1 MGSRAPCSYSRQ
13 MAAPR
18 RDCHRRYDF
27 ELVLFGAAHPNTR
40 AGRGSRLGL
49 ERERIVMNIFIL
61 YLLLLKATV
70 TSFSGLGSLPVIRQ
84 DLVVTHQV
92 LTDYQLNAAVAIGRT
107 TPGPAGLYVVSVGYF
122 AAGVPG
128 AIAGWLAL
136 VTPSLS
142 VILFIRYLGRKAEH
156 PRVKD
161 VLQAIVLASAGMLLA
176 TALPLARDAV
186 SGVLLSLIALL
197 SVLVLVFTKLD
208 SIWVILGS
216 AIICLV
222 AGTLRLILSI

>member
-1 MGSRAPCSYSRQ
+1 
-13 MAAPR
+13 
-18 RDCHRRYDF
+18 
-27 ELVLFGAAHPNTR
+27 
-40 AGRGSRLGL
+40 
-49 ERERIVMNIFIL
+49 MNIFVL

-84 DLVVTHQV
+84 DLVVTHRA
-92 LTDYQLNAAVAIGRT
+92 LTDSQLNAAVAVGRT

-142 VILFIRYLGRKAEH
+142 IILVIRYLGKKAKH
-156 PRVKD
+156 PRVKG
-161 VLQAIVLASAGMLLA
+161 VLEAVVLASAGMLLA
-176 TALPLARDAV
+176 TALPLAREAL
-186 SGVLLSLIALL
+186 SSVLLMLIALVSCL
-197 SVLVLVFTKLD
+197 LLIFTRLD

-216 AIICLV
+216 AVVCLMANAIRV
-222 AGTLRLILSI
+222 ILSL